1 MDLRR
6 SISSVDTPRLSHN
19 RGRKWSNEH
28 RIEPQ
33 DPPSLALDERGMIQ
47 DCSKSFESLFGFQR
61 RDLVWQHVSRLLPQ
75 LTGVDLVQAG
85 RLNPILNYLCH
96 CGHHYEAQDRQ
107 GRIISCI
114 LSLVRVEFD
123 GRRSLRLIINPL
135 LPELEP

>member
-1 MDLRR
+1 MDLQR
-6 SISSVDTPRLSHN
+6 SVSSSDAHLFSNSRTTD
-19 RGRKWSNEH
+19 GRDEYG
-28 RIEPQ
+28 IEPQ

-47 DCSKSFESLFGFQR
+47 DCSKSFENLFGFQR

-85 RLNPILNYLCH
+85 RLNPLLNYLCH
-96 CGHHYEAQDRQ
+96 CGHRYDAQDRQ
-107 GRIISCI
+107 GRIVSCI

-123 GRRSLRLIINPL
+123 GKRSLRLIINPL